1 MLIPPLKAI
10 PLAGLVL
17 LAAALPV
24 AAEDGVFADKI
35 IFGQAAALGGPAGA
49 LGQGMKL
56 GMEAAFAEANKAGGI
71 KGRKLEL
78 KSVDDRYEPT
88 QAIEVVKKLLAD
100 DKVFAIAGPVGTP
113 TSMATLPIV
122 SAAGAP
128 FIGAFTGAEALREPY
143 KPLVM
148 NVRASYFEET
158 EAMVAH
164 LTNDL
169 GATRIAIMY
178 QDDAFGQAGLAGVKR
193 ALDKR
198 KMELAAEGTFERNT
212 VAVKGALLAVRRA
225 KPDAVIMIAPY
236 KPAAQFI
243 KLARQIKF
251 DATCVNISFVG
262 SDALAK
268 ELGDAG
274 EGTVVTQVVPFPKD
288 TSMPVVA
295 RYQAALKASAPDA
308 QPGFVSLEGY
318 LVGRAIVSVLE
329 KIDGEPTRKAFVEAA
344 QKSGGFDLGGFRLAY
359 GPSNNRGS
367 NEVYLTEIEA
377 DGTLKPVTSLAKA
390 RF

>member
-1 MLIPPLKAI
+1 MHIPSFTAI
-10 PLAGLVL
+10 PAACLML
-17 LAAALPV
+17 LAAVPPA
-24 AAEDGVFADKI
+24 AAEDGVEADKI
-35 IFGQAAALGGPAGA
+35 VFGQAAALDGPAGA
-49 LGQGMKL
+49 LGQGMKI
-56 GMEAAFAEANKAGGI
+56 GMEAAFAEVNKAGGVN
-71 KGRKLEL
+71 GRKLEL
-78 KSVDDRYEPT
+78 KSADDGYEPT
-88 QAIEVVKKLLAD
+88 KSIEVVKKLLAD
-100 DKVFAIAGPVGTP
+100 DKVFAIAGPVG
-113 TSMATLPIV
+113 
-122 SAAGAP
+122 AP
-128 FIGAFTGAEALREPY
+128 FIGAFTGSGALRDPY

-164 LTNDL
+164 LTKDL

-198 KMELAAEGTFERNT
+198 KMELTAEGTFERNT

-268 ELGDAG
+268 ELGGDG
-274 EGTVVTQVVPFPKD
+274 EGTFVTQVVPFPKD
-288 TSMPVVA
+288 TSIPVVT
-295 RYQAALKASAPDA
+295 RYQAALKASALDA
-308 QPGFVSLEGY
+308 QPGFISLEGY
-318 LVGRAIVSVLE
+318 LVGRAIV
-329 KIDGEPTRKAFVEAA
+329 A
-344 QKSGGFDLGGFRLAY
+344 
-359 GPSNNRGS
+359 
-367 NEVYLTEIEA
+367 
-377 DGTLKPVTSLAKA
+377 
-390 RF
+390 